1 MSHIMKRILKSIVL
15 YASADFGLLFKSV
28 RHALLV
34 CLVLNI
40 SLVVSAIVST
50 NIVSANEST
59 PDEDLKPFMA
69 ESMTEI
75 IQHKD
80 QQPFILILW
89 SIDCPPCMKE
99 LSLLQSLKDEF
110 TTNQVVL
117 VSTDD
122 QDSSAYV
129 QQILV
134 DHQLNEWD
142 NWIFADALSERLR
155 YIIDPDWY
163 GELPRSYFY
172 NNEHQRNAHSGLLN
186 EMVLKAWLKHDVGS

>member
-15 YASADFGLLFKSV
+15 GAPSGFSLLFKSV

-34 CLVLNI
+34 CLVLNV
-40 SLVVSAIVST
+40 LFIVPAT
-50 NIVSANEST
+50 VSANEPRSG
-59 PDEDLKPFMA
+59 EDLKPFMA
-69 ESMTEI
+69 ESMTDI
-75 IQHKD
+75 IQRKD
-80 QQPFILILW
+80 QQPFVLILW

-99 LSLLQSLKDEF
+99 LSLLQSLKSEF
-110 TTNQVVL
+110 STSQFVL

-142 NWIFADALSERLR
+142 NWIFADALPERLR

-172 NNEHQRNAHSGLLN
+172 NEKHQRKAHSGLLN
-186 EMVLKAWLKHDVGS
+186 KMMLKTWLKQGVGS